1 MNYIPQAEN
10 CMKKGGRIETI
21 DIAKGLGILFVV
33 WSHAKGP
40 FTPYMYQFH
49 MPLFF
54 DFRFP
59 FLTAE
64 ILRLSFLAKG
74 QIFIYSFCILESLL
88 SSDYN
93 SSSYTGVSDI
103 HLVKKYLKLFLH

>member
-40 FTPYMYQFH
+40 FTPYMYQFQVS
-49 MPLFF
+49 
-54 DFRFP
+54 

-64 ILRLSFLAKG
+64 ILRLSFLAKRSDLY
-74 QIFIYSFCILESLL
+74 IFLL
-88 SSDYN
+88 YF
-93 SSSYTGVSDI
+93 GI
-103 HLVKKYLKLFLH
+103 FALF

>member
-54 DFRFP
+54 
-59 FLTAE
+59 L
-64 ILRLSFLAKG
+64 ISVSWQKG

-93 SSSYTGVSDI
+93 SSSYTGVFRYPFS
-103 HLVKKYLKLFLH
+103 

>member
-54 DFRFP
+54 LISGFLFNSRNTPAQFLGKKVRSLYIP
-59 FLTAE
+59 FVFWNL
-64 ILRLSFLAKG
+64 
-74 QIFIYSFCILESLL
+74 CSLL
-88 SSDYN
+88 I
-93 SSSYTGVSDI
+93 TTALHIQEFSDI
-103 HLVKKYLKLFLH
+103 HLVLSLIHI